1 MKAILKGL
9 KYALIIASIAQVVVI
24 TLLTCRSSVK
34 SQVNAVYEGDMNR
47 LKDSVR
53 VLKLK
58 NGQLVAENQAYLLS
72 EEQLTKDLSLTRK
85 EVVELKGKLRSS
97 IRALSEIKTQVR
109 VDTLKL
115 PGKVIYQ
122 STDSIDAE
130 FDYGDKW
137 MDLAGQVNIRPNLVE
152 ATLYKMNMK
161 IPLVVGMTEDNRVF
175 ATSPNPYITI
185 TDIQS
190 NIVYKKPKRKHWGVG
205 LNVGPGVYYDAIN
218 NKFAAGIGLQVG
230 LNYNF

>member
-1 MKAILKGL
+1 MKTL
-9 KYALIIASIAQVVVI
+9 KYALLIAAIASGVVI

-34 SQVNAVYEGDMNR
+34 SQVNTVYEDDMER

-58 NGQLVAENQAYLLS
+58 NGQLVAENRAYLLS
-72 EEQLTKDLSLTRK
+72 EEQLTKDLSITRK
-85 EVVELKGKLRSS
+85 EVAELKKKLRSS
-97 IRALSEIKTQVR
+97 IKALSEIKTHVK
-109 VDTLKL
+109 VDTLRL
-115 PGKVIYQ
+115 PGKIIYQ
-122 STDSIDAE
+122 STDSVDAE
-130 FDYGDKW
+130 FEYGDKW
-137 MDLAGQVNIRPNLVE
+137 MDLAGQVNIRPQLVE
-152 ATLYKMNMK
+152 ATLYKMNMR
-161 IPLVVGMTEDNRVF
+161 IPLVVGMTEDNRMF
-175 ATSPNPYITI
+175 ATSPNPHVTI

-190 NIVYKKPKRKHWGVG
+190 NIVYKKPKRKHWGIG